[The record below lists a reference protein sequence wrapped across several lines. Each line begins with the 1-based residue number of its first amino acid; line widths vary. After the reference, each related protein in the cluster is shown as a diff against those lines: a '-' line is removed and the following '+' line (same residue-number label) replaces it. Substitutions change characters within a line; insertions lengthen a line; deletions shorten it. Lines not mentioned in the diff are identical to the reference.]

1 MGREIFDFL
10 LVAEIFYA
18 VTSFTCVNPDLLVS
32 FKNIFVFLIR
42 FLLRCA
48 LTITLTLTLTL
59 ILTDEIEELT
69 EITAQ
74 KDVSLK
80 ETFCRWKL

>member
-10 LVAEIFYA
+10 LVAEIFYL
-18 VTSFTCVNPDLLVS
+18 VTSFTCVNPDLLAS

-59 ILTDEIEELT
+59 TDEIEELT

>member
-42 FLLRCA
+42 FLLRCT

-59 ILTDEIEELT
+59 TLTDEIEELT